1 MAVSTYSEIE
11 HDLRIRGDYTLI
23 DGTLEVDGATS
34 LDGGATVKTGLTMS
48 SATLTA
54 VGIVATGTVTCT
66 TLAGV
71 TAPTIAGGL
80 TLSSPT
86 VTTTKTLTISSKMTT
101 HCGITIGA
109 PSGTLIG
116 TTWTTGAPELTDGQL
131 FIVLTCGSTDY
142 RIPVWAN
149 S

>member
-1 MAVSTYSEIE
+1 MATSLYSEIE
-11 HDLRIRGDYTLI
+11 SDLRLRGDYLLV

-34 LDGGATVKTGLTMS
+34 LDGGVTVKSGLTMS
-48 SATLTA
+48 
-54 VGIVATGTVTCT
+54 TGTLTCT

-86 VTTTKTLTISSKMTT
+86 ATLTKTLTISSKMTT
-101 HCGITIGA
+101 HSGVTVGA
-109 PSGTLIG
+109 PSGTLAG
-116 TTWTTGAPELTDGQL
+116 VTWTTGAPALTDGQL

-149 S
+149 A

>member
-1 MAVSTYSEIE
+1 MAVSTYQEIE

-34 LDGGATVKTGLTMS
+34 LDGGLTV
-48 SATLTA
+48 
-54 VGIVATGTVTCT
+54 TGTVTCT
-66 TLAGV
+66 TLSGL
-71 TAPTIAGGL
+71 TAPTIDGGL

-86 VTTTKTLTISSKMTT
+86 ATTTKTLTISSKMTT
-101 HCGITIGA
+101 HSGVTVGA
-109 PSGTLIG
+109 PSGTLVG
-116 TTWTTGAPELTDGQL
+116 TTWTTGAPELTEGQL

-149 S
+149 A